1 MGIWQLNVFH
11 RKNLAKPETQ
21 GTSPSCSHIL
31 ANARMFRSCGDTL
44 FNDLSMFLSA
54 LSCTYILSI
63 DIKPLKTLCR
73 KGFACMGT
81 LSAMESLSDA
91 LNVLFFALL
100 SGEHYNIFTKVNA
113 WYHKTSINNCI
124 RVFRSISNIESYNFF
139 FSKWLKTFVTWKNFL
154 DLNL

>member
-21 GTSPSCSHIL
+21 GTSPSYSHIL

-63 DIKPLKTLCR
+63 ENPLQ
-73 KGFACMGT
+73 KGFCMHGHI
-81 LSAMESLSDA
+81 ECY
-91 LNVLFFALL
+91 
-100 SGEHYNIFTKVNA
+100 G
-113 WYHKTSINNCI
+113 
-124 RVFRSISNIESYNFF
+124 ISQ
-139 FSKWLKTFVTWKNFL
+139 
-154 DLNL
+154 

>member
-1 MGIWQLNVFH
+1 MHCTDGFLNCLE
-11 RKNLAKPETQ
+11 RWLNGYLAAKCFPQKKSSKTRDT
-21 GTSPSCSHIL
+21 GHIL

-113 WYHKTSINNCI
+113 
-124 RVFRSISNIESYNFF
+124 
-139 FSKWLKTFVTWKNFL
+139 
-154 DLNL
+154 

>member
-63 DIKPLKTLCR
+63 DTKPLKTLCR

-100 SGEHYNIFTKVNA
+100 SGETLRYLHQGQCLISQNINQKLYKSFQ
-113 WYHKTSINNCI
+113 INI
-124 RVFRSISNIESYNFF
+124 
-139 FSKWLKTFVTWKNFL
+139 
-154 DLNL
+154 